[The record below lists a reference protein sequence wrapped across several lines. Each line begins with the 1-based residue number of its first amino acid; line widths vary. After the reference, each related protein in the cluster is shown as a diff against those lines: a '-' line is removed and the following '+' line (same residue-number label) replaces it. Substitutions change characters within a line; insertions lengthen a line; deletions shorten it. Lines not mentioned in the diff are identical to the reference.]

1 MGFQGE
7 VLGNE
12 PEGDV
17 KVDMGGGDSAIADG
31 FAPSGDDSPPLP
43 GDTAALE
50 EGVESGTVQATGYH
64 DNDNSPVADP
74 GAKRLTARNSD
85 GVQVAEVWI
94 KGDGSIT
101 IKGVGPGSGDVNLA
115 GAVDFVALAAKVDA
129 FISAFDTLMRTTWI
143 PVPLDG
149 GAALKV
155 AYAAAFLTPPV
166 SVAAEKVKAE

>member
-1 MGFQGE
+1 MGWQAE
-7 VLGNE
+7 VLDNE

-17 KVDMGGGDSAIADG
+17 KIDTGGGDTGIADG

-43 GDTAALE
+43 GDTAAGVD
-50 EGVESGTVQATGYH
+50 GVESGTRQITGFH
-64 DNDNSPVADP
+64 DNENSPVADP
-74 GAKRLTARNSD
+74 GAKRLTARNAA
-85 GVQVAEVWI
+85 GVQVAEIWI

-101 IKGVGPGSGDVNLA
+101 IKGIGPGSGDINLA
-115 GAVDFVALAAKVDA
+115 GAADFVALAAKVDA
-129 FISAFDTLMRTTWI
+129 FISAFDNVMRTAWI

-155 AYAAAFLTPPV
+155 AYAAAFLTPPQ

>member
-1 MGFQGE
+1 MGWQAE
-7 VLGNE
+7 VLDIE

-17 KVDMGGGDSAIADG
+17 KIDTGGGDSAVADG
-31 FAPSGDDSPPLP
+31 FGPSGDDSPPLP
-43 GDTAALE
+43 GDTAAGV
-50 EGVESGTVQATGYH
+50 EGVESGTRQITGY
-64 DNDNSPVADP
+64 DDPNNSPVAEK
-74 GAKRLTARNSD
+74 GARRLTARNSD
-85 GVQVAEVWI
+85 GVQVAEIWI

-101 IKGVGPGSGDVNLA
+101 IKGVGPGSGEVNLA

-129 FISAFDTLMRTTWI
+129 FISAFDNVMRTAWV

-155 AYAAAFLTPPV
+155 AYAAAFLTPPE